1 MPLVKNHG
9 RQYDIVVLG
18 ATGEFL
24 LLVEPLSK
32 TMAKF

>member
-1 MPLVKNHG
+1 MPFVKHHG

-24 LLVEPLSK
+24 LLVEPLSE
-32 TMAKF
+32 AIAEF